1 MLWLRSKQN
10 PTTKANLH
18 TIHTK
23 KTVLSTLI
31 HDHYDSEIL
40 FYFQFDWKKYI
51 NLLFADTEFK
61 FQDDTQVVVYAPEF
75 LRKMAEKVH
84 NTPPRVLANYL
95 VWRITE
101 YRVSNLPQAILDIE
115 NKFYRVCIVLSSLS
129 ALVRI
134 LSCNQMRLLF
144 PVSKTKRYMKQGFYF
159 FIYTVLRLSRDGYQV
174 SLVVSRSSSR
184 SDDRGL
190 NPAPTTGG
198 HLRSQSGRELS
209 RVPTLYAM

>member
-1 MLWLRSKQN
+1 MAQVK
-10 PTTKANLH
+10 TKSNHKSHSAYYPH
-18 TIHTK
+18 K

-31 HDHYDSEIL
+31 HDHYDPEKL

-75 LRKMAEKVH
+75 LHKMAEKVH

-115 NKFYRVCIVLSSLS
+115 NKFYRVRIGLSSLS
-129 ALVRI
+129 ALVRNI
-134 LSCNQMRLLF
+134 I
-144 PVSKTKRYMKQGFYF
+144 VS
-159 FIYTVLRLSRDGYQV
+159 
-174 SLVVSRSSSR
+174 
-184 SDDRGL
+184 
-190 NPAPTTGG
+190 
-198 HLRSQSGRELS
+198 
-209 RVPTLYAM
+209 